1 MTSHERP
8 LSRAKASKK
17 MSENV
22 VSTGYAELDYYI
34 GGGFHR
40 SDVVVLA
47 ASPGV
52 GNASLALN
60 IADRAANTLHTPVIL
75 FDLLSPKKAVLERML
90 TIHTG
95 TAIKSGQNVDLNVML
110 LYDRMEGSVLKSI
123 EVFGTD
129 SECRLL
135 SEIRDQ
141 CMMFSG
147 KDPYASTKR
156 RKKSEDSDSGTKE
169 NDSIPGLI
177 IINNMQN
184 IAFDG
189 ERAITKHE
197 FSELA
202 KRIKKIAVETGCPI
216 LLLSNLLRDV
226 TNRRD
231 KHPRLSDL
239 RHFGLPKEVADKVIL
254 LYRDEFFCCDSV
266 EKNIAELT
274 IFNRDNFEKPEL
286 MRLRTNIDNYRFEEM
301 EDAMVLW
308 PSDDDEKM
316 TILDNS

>member
-1 MTSHERP
+1 MLSSAKNTLKTKSEKETSG
-8 LSRAKASKK
+8 KA
-17 MSENV
+17 
-22 VSTGYAELDYYI
+22 VSTGYPELDYYLE
-34 GGGFHR
+34 GGFRR

-52 GNASLALN
+52 GNAAFALN
-60 IADRAANTLHTPVIL
+60 IADRAANTLHTSVIW
-75 FDLLSPKKAVLERML
+75 FDLQSPKKDIMERLL

-95 TAIKSGQNVDLNVML
+95 TDFRNGLHVDLDAMVLHDM
-110 LYDRMEGSVLKSI
+110 MEGSVLKSI

-129 SECRLL
+129 SDCRLL
-135 SEIRDQ
+135 SMIRDQ
-141 CMMFSG
+141 CMMFAG
-147 KDPYASTKR
+147 KDPYPSTKR
-156 RKKSEDSDSGTKE
+156 RKKSENSDSGTKE

-226 TNRRD
+226 ANRRD
-231 KHPRLSDL
+231 KRPRLSDL
-239 RHFGLPKEVADKVIL
+239 RHFGLPKEAADKIIL
-254 LYRDEFFCCDSV
+254 LYRDEMFNCDSAERDV
-266 EKNIAELT
+266 AELT
-274 IFNRDNFEKPEL
+274 VFNKSAFDKPEM
-286 MRLRTNIDNYRFEEM
+286 MRLRTNLDNLRFEEM
-301 EDAMVLW
+301 
-308 PSDDDEKM
+308 
-316 TILDNS
+316 TF

>member
-1 MTSHERP
+1 MTSEGKYT
-8 LSRAKASKK
+8 SGSK
-17 MSENV
+17 SEKETPWKV
-22 VSTGYAELDYYI
+22 VSTGYPELDYYFE
-34 GGGFHR
+34 GGFHR

-52 GNASLALN
+52 GNAAFALN
-60 IADRAANTLHTPVIL
+60 IADRAASILHTPVIW
-75 FDLLSPKKAVLERML
+75 FDLFSPKKDVLERLL

-95 TAIKSGQNVDLNVML
+95 IGIRNGLSVDLNAMVL
-110 LYDRMEGSVLKSI
+110 HDRMEESVLRSI
-123 EVFGTD
+123 EIVGTD
-129 SECRLL
+129 SDCRLL
-135 SEIRDQ
+135 SMIRDQ
-141 CMMFSG
+141 SMMFAG
-147 KDPYASTKR
+147 KDPYESPKR

-226 TNRRD
+226 ANRRD
-231 KHPRLSDL
+231 KRPRLSDL
-239 RHFGLPKEVADKVIL
+239 RHFGLPKEAADKIIL
-254 LYRDEFFCCDSV
+254 LYRDEMFNCDSDERDV
-266 EKNIAELT
+266 AELT
-274 IFNRDNFEKPEL
+274 VFNKSAFDKPEM
-286 MRLRTNIDNYRFEEM
+286 MRLRTNLDNLRFEEM
-301 EDAMVLW
+301 
-308 PSDDDEKM
+308 
-316 TILDNS
+316 TF